1 MELPEE
7 IIEKLKAG
15 QSKAK
20 NYQILMSKDEAVK
33 KLIVKLYFILSL
45 SRLSYQIFLF
55 PIENNRNKVVR
66 DHFLASSIAN

>member
-7 IIEKLKAG
+7 IIEKLKAV

-20 NYQILMSKDEAVK
+20 NYQILMGKDEAIK

-55 PIENNRNKVVR
+55 PIEYNRNKVKR
-66 DHFLASSIAN
+66 NHFVASSSAN